1 MKGLTSEYSAQDPSP
16 RFVPIASMHG
26 KEKPSPAKEEGHQ
39 RQKTDQQ
46 LSVLTLRK
54 TTCNFIKKSL
64 RQCGKEITQ
73 QGRFEGIQVK
83 HLGKVRTT
91 VAHFHFQKPGR
102 PCFKAMEP
110 KGTTTWSAPMTTL
123 WNTVLSCGHYFSG
136 RLPHGSSQPNLAF
149 LLGVGDHLA
158 NWKFNPW
165 INLDE
170 CWTISSHNETGLTF
184 YRASSYIRYM
194 KKPTKCKAHPNKH
207 QVRG

>member
-1 MKGLTSEYSAQDPSP
+1 MEICFNYIKTQIPCRNTSYHPCHKRLKQNKPKWRWASERSQQPTLTSEYSTQDPSP

-26 KEKPSPAKEEGHQ
+26 KEKPSPAKKEGHQ
-39 RQKTDQQ
+39 RQITDQQ

-54 TTCNFIKKSL
+54 PTCNFIKKSL

-91 VAHFHFQKPGR
+91 VSHFHFQKPGR

-123 WNTVLSCGHYFSG
+123 
-136 RLPHGSSQPNLAF
+136 
-149 LLGVGDHLA
+149 
-158 NWKFNPW
+158 
-165 INLDE
+165 
-170 CWTISSHNETGLTF
+170 
-184 YRASSYIRYM
+184 
-194 KKPTKCKAHPNKH
+194 
-207 QVRG
+207 